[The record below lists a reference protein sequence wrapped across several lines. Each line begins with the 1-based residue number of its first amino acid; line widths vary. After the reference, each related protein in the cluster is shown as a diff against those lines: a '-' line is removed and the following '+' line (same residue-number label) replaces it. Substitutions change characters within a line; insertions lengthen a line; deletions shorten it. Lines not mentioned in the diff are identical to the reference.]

1 MQGTLGPTANLGMA
15 SPGFTAVKGAS
26 ASRFL
31 LILPV
36 KGKKVKGIGPGSLEI
51 LTGSREEEP
60 RERKKVPTGADTHL
74 ITRRGNVPVRVAFK
88 LYSHLAIHASVES
101 GLKFCAY
108 SQL

>member
-1 MQGTLGPTANLGMA
+1 MRLKMA
-15 SPGFTAVKGAS
+15 SSRFVAIKSAT

-36 KGKKVKGIGPGSLEI
+36 KGQKVKGIGPGSLEI

-74 ITRRGNVPVRVAFK
+74 ITP
-88 LYSHLAIHASVES
+88 
-101 GLKFCAY
+101 
-108 SQL
+108 

>member
-36 KGKKVKGIGPGSLEI
+36 KGQKVKGIGPGSLEI

-60 RERKKVPTGADTHL
+60 AGPTDRTA
-74 ITRRGNVPVRVAFK
+74 ITAGFRHDLNTS
-88 LYSHLAIHASVES
+88 L
-101 GLKFCAY
+101 
-108 SQL
+108 